1 MTLALCIALGVLFA
15 WALTLELRLQMVTLD
30 LDSAKVN
37 VEWLEEEIGLTDQ
50 YLGPLERRLKAPEG
64 ARTKDDARALAGVA
78 RLYRRWWRGPIM
90 TRRPS
95 ALHGRENFEYGV
107 TSDRRKPV
115 RFGWYY
121 CDDGNPSEDMCHR
134 WAHEDGLCY
143 CDELRGGR

>member
-1 MTLALCIALGVLFA
+1 
-15 WALTLELRLQMVTLD
+15 
-30 LDSAKVN
+30 
-37 VEWLEEEIGLTDQ
+37 
-50 YLGPLERRLKAPEG
+50 
-64 ARTKDDARALAGVA
+64 
-78 RLYRRWWRGPIM
+78 M

-107 TSDRRKPV
+107 TPDRRKQRCLVKVVVDKNMPSFSGPGYFVNGQTPDICVLCGTNHGYDKQAKPV

-121 CDDGNPSEDMCHR
+121 CDDGNPSADQCHR